1 MKKENITVDNS
12 LIEFDDNIKK
22 LNKLNDVIE
31 DEIAK
36 LDKSYERV
44 DKEIIQSFEIK
55 REKLNK
61 EEKDLKEKLKTEVT
75 KIKEKLELNLSKLKN
90 LSNISDKIKKGV
102 KTLENEYTNKNKVL
116 SYISKINKNT
126 KEMRILFKEL
136 MKNIKISYKEEEN
149 IIKYEEYYFNGIL
162 IPQNIKFKDI
172 GIINFRVF
180 WDIDNIKNLNM
191 DNKEIKYKIEIRKE
205 NEKFKQLNA
214 ENNTNYFIDKLEKNT
229 NYEIRICSVYK
240 NIISNWSKIYKIK
253 TNNLP
258 IDNIILNETKER
270 NEYLNKLYEWSGY
283 NKFELFYRGTR
294 DGSDSNIFHNKSD
307 NQRPTLCLF
316 KNDKGNIFGGYASI
330 SWKSSGSWQSANNC
344 FLFTLTNIYN
354 TAPTKFPNTD
364 SNRSVQHCSGI
375 GPVFGG
381 CELYI
386 SNNYLHNNDSYSN
399 FGSNYYQDILGKG
412 YSIFT
417 GDSNTTSIRIKE
429 MEVFKLLK
437 NI

>member
-1 MKKENITVDNS
+1 MNLHKDHKILRIEDEESLKKENITVDDS

-22 LNKLNDVIE
+22 LNKLNEVIE

-36 LDKSYERV
+36 LDKAYERV
-44 DKEIIQSFEIK
+44 DNETTQSYEIK

-191 DNKEIKYKIEIRKE
+191 DNKEIK
-205 NEKFKQLNA
+205 
-214 ENNTNYFIDKLEKNT
+214 
-229 NYEIRICSVYK
+229 
-240 NIISNWSKIYKIK
+240 
-253 TNNLP
+253 
-258 IDNIILNETKER
+258 
-270 NEYLNKLYEWSGY
+270 
-283 NKFELFYRGTR
+283 
-294 DGSDSNIFHNKSD
+294 
-307 NQRPTLCLF
+307 
-316 KNDKGNIFGGYASI
+316 
-330 SWKSSGSWQSANNC
+330 
-344 FLFTLTNIYN
+344 
-354 TAPTKFPNTD
+354 
-364 SNRSVQHCSGI
+364 
-375 GPVFGG
+375 
-381 CELYI
+381 
-386 SNNYLHNNDSYSN
+386 
-399 FGSNYYQDILGKG
+399 
-412 YSIFT
+412 
-417 GDSNTTSIRIKE
+417 
-429 MEVFKLLK
+429 
-437 NI
+437 